1 MKLFFSALILILMSH
16 SVNAQIKG
24 TVKDKSTGT
33 PVQNAEIYVK
43 DLSFGTTTD
52 KTGSFTLQG
61 MAAGRH
67 TIIISCLGYV
77 SITRDLTVTDLP
89 LTLEIEIVPASVNL
103 GEVLVTSP
111 KYTAAVKDVAIPLEV
126 LNHNNFD
133 TKVYNTAPDA
143 LNYLPGVS
151 LTRDGAW
158 ATDLSI
164 RGFSGA
170 DIVLLVDGNRVE
182 TATEIS
188 ARMALIDFNDIE
200 RVEIIKGSSS
210 SLYGSGALG
219 GIVNFIT
226 KAGSY
231 SSKFYLN
238 GSVSSSYNSVNKSGN
253 GFITLSTGMSS
264 WYLKLAGTLRGASD
278 TETPEGPLNNSRF
291 HDNNMNITAGLL
303 LNDHH
308 EFKLNYG
315 RYSASDAGIPGA
327 SAFPSSAL
335 ARYTETYRA
344 IASVE
349 YTFKGI
355 SSTLTNLKLKYFNQF
370 IKRDV
375 EVNVSPA
382 VRLLPAANHITNGVQ
397 LLTNWLLS
405 ENDRLTAGVDLWQRN
420 LESNRERYVSQGGN
434 LTIIREKPLPAA
446 SYRSAGLF
454 FQNDYEL
461 LNGNLILQA
470 GARADQIFV
479 TNEETFQPEYTIVN
493 GNRNDNPPGKFR
505 LWAPK
510 EEENYSWSF
519 NLGALWKISKKTDL
533 TLNVARSF
541 RSPSIEERY
550 QYIDLGSAVRLGDPA
565 LNPEY
570 GWFFDFGARYW
581 ADNLSVRAN
590 AFIYLMNDLVAEI
603 SGTFNNKPAFIYSN
617 IGKARIFG
625 FDLSAEYNLIR
636 NLNFYGN
643 LSSVTGEDTEN
654 NTNLPQIPPFKS
666 VVGIRYIFS
675 GLFTADFNGIIY
687 ADQRKPARG
696 EIETGG
702 AGLMNLY
709 ISSFPVDLGY
719 ISVTLS
725 GGIENITDRLYRNH
739 LATNRGLIK
748 SEPGRNFFAKVT
760 LSW

>member
-1 MKLFFSALILILMSH
+1 MKLFLSAFILIILSLN
-16 SVNAQIKG
+16 VNAQVKG
-24 TVKDKSTGT
+24 TVKDKSTGE
-33 PVQNAEIYVK
+33 PVYNAEIYLK

-52 KTGSFTLQG
+52 KNGRFSLQG
-61 MAAGRH
+61 MAPGKH
-67 TIIISCLGYV
+67 TIIVSCLGYA
-77 SITRDLTVTDLP
+77 SITRDLTVTDFP
-89 LTLEIEIVPASVNL
+89 FTLEIEIVPASVNL

-111 KYTAAVKDVAIPLEV
+111 KYSATIKDVAIPLEV

-133 TKVYNTAPDA
+133 TKVYSTAPDA
-143 LNYLPGVS
+143 LNYLPGIS
-151 LTRDGAW
+151 LTRDGTW
-158 ATDLSI
+158 ATDLSL
-164 RGFSGA
+164 RGFSGS
-170 DIVLLVDGNRVE
+170 DIVLLIDGNRVE

-226 KAGSY
+226 KSAAP
-231 SSKFYLN
+231 SSGFYLN
-238 GSVSSSYNSVNKSGN
+238 GSISSSYNSVNKGGN
-253 GFITLSTGMSS
+253 GFLTLSTGMSN
-264 WYLKLAGTLRGASD
+264 WYLKLSGSLRGASD
-278 TETPEGPLNNSRF
+278 VETPEGTLNNSRF
-291 HDNNMNITAGLL
+291 HDNNINATAGIFLG
-303 LNDHH
+303 DHH
-308 EFKLNYG
+308 ELKLNYG
-315 RYSASDAGIPGA
+315 LFSAYDVGLPGA
-327 SAFPSSAL
+327 SAFPSTAI

-344 IASVE
+344 LSSVE

-355 SSTLTNLKLKYFNQF
+355 SSTLTNLKLKYYNQF

-382 VRLLPAANHITNGVQ
+382 VRLVPGANHITNGVH

-405 ENDRLTAGVDLWQRN
+405 ENDRLTAGADIWQRN
-420 LESNRERYVSQGGN
+420 LESNRERFVSQGGN
-434 LTIIREKPLPAA
+434 LTVIKERPLPKA
-446 SYRSAGLF
+446 SYRSAGVF

-461 LNGNLILQA
+461 FNGSLILQA
-470 GARADQIFV
+470 GARFDQIFV
-479 TNEETFQPEYTIVN
+479 KNEEVFQPEYTIVN
-493 GNRNDNPPGKFR
+493 GNRNDNPPGKFQ

-519 NLGALWKISKKTDL
+519 NLGVLYKISKMTDL

-550 QYIDLGSAVRLGDPA
+550 QYIDLGSTVRLGDPA

-570 GWFFDFGARYW
+570 GWFIDLGARYW
-581 ADNLSVRAN
+581 ADKLSLRAN
-590 AFIYLMNDLVAEI
+590 AFVYLMNDLVAEL

-625 FDLSAEYNLIR
+625 FDLSADYNIIR

-643 LSSVTGEDTEN
+643 ISSVTGEDTEN

-666 VVGIRYIFS
+666 VLGFRYNFPGILI
-675 GLFTADFNGIIY
+675 AEINGIVY
-687 ADQRKPARG
+687 ADQRKPAKG
-696 EIETGG
+696 EAETGG
-702 AGLMNLY
+702 AGIINFYL
-709 ISSFPVDLGY
+709 SSYPVSLGY
-719 ISVTLS
+719 ISVTIS
-725 GGIENITDRLYRNH
+725 AGAENITDRLYRNH

-748 SEPGRNFFAKVT
+748 SEPGRNFFAKIT
-760 LSW
+760 LAW